1 MQKWLSVIG
10 IGDDGLQ
17 GLTPVARSLLDQASL
32 IVGGNR
38 HLTMLP
44 DHPAPKLPWAN
55 PIDDTITQILSQ
67 CPQPVCVLASGDP
80 MCYGIGT
87 TLLRHLSIAEML
99 ILPVPSAFS
108 LACARL
114 GWALP
119 EVETVSLCGRDPALL
134 NVLLYSGA
142 KILVLSADRT
152 TPHTVAT
159 LLNQQDLGT
168 TQITILEH
176 LGGSQE
182 RQIQTTAQNW
192 QPQEFA
198 DLNTIA
204 LHLPIFRSP
213 SRLPG
218 LPDNAYS
225 HDGQLTKREIRA
237 ITLSSLAPCPGEL
250 LWDIGGGSG
259 SIAIEW
265 MRTHPRCQAITIE
278 SHPDRL
284 THIATNATTLGVP
297 NLQIIPGHA
306 PAALTG
312 LPTPDAIFIGGGLT
326 VPDVFETSW
335 SALRSGGR
343 LVANA
348 VTIATEQKIFDLQT
362 QYGGSINRIA
372 IQRAAPIGKFLGWKA
387 MANVTQWHTCKP

>member
-10 IGDDGLQ
+10 IGDDGLE
-17 GLTPVARSLLDQASL
+17 GLTPVARSLLDQATL
-32 IVGGNR
+32 VVGGKR
-38 HLTMLP
+38 HLAMLP
-44 DHPAPKLPWAN
+44 TDRAPKLAWAN
-55 PIDDTITQILSQ
+55 PIDDTLTQILQ
-67 CPQPVCVLASGDP
+67 HRPQPVCILASGDP

-87 TLLRHLSIAEML
+87 TLLRYLPIDEML
-99 ILPVPSAFS
+99 IVPAPSAFS

-119 EVETVSLCGRDPALL
+119 EIETVSLCGRDPALL

-152 TPHTVAT
+152 TPHTIAT
-159 LLNQQDLGT
+159 LLNQQDLGA

-176 LGGSQE
+176 LGGPQE
-182 RQIQTTAQNW
+182 RQIQTTADNW

-198 DLNTIA
+198 NLNTIA
-204 LHLPIFRSP
+204 LALPIFRRP
-213 SRLPG
+213 SRRPG
-218 LPDNAYS
+218 LPDNAYQ

-265 MRTHPRCQAITIE
+265 LRTHPRCQAITIE
-278 SHPDRL
+278 PHPDRL
-284 THIATNATTLGVP
+284 TNIATNATTLGVP
-297 NLQIIPGHA
+297 NLQIIPGKA
-306 PAALTG
+306 PAALQD

-326 VPDVFETSW
+326 VTGVFETCW
-335 SALRSGGR
+335 ENLRSGGR

-348 VTIATEQKIFDLQT
+348 VTIETEQKIFELQS
-362 QYGGSINRIA
+362 QYGGTINRIA
-372 IQRAAPIGKFLGWKA
+372 IQRAEPIGKFLGWKA
-387 MANVTQWHTCKP
+387 MANVTQWHTIKS

>member
-10 IGDDGLQ
+10 ISDDGLE
-17 GLTPVARSLLDQASL
+17 GLTPVARSRLDQAAL
-32 IVGGNR
+32 IVGGKR
-38 HLTMLP
+38 HLAMLSN
-44 DHPAPKLPWAN
+44 DHAPQLTWAN
-55 PIDDTITQILSQ
+55 PIENTITQILQ
-67 CPQPVCVLASGDP
+67 HRPQRVCILASGDP

-87 TLLRHLSIAEML
+87 TLLRYLPIDEML
-99 ILPVPSAFS
+99 IIPAPSAFS

-119 EVETVSLCGRDPALL
+119 EVETVRLCGRDPALL

-159 LLNQQDLGT
+159 LLNHQNLGT

-176 LGGSQE
+176 LGGPQE
-182 RQIQTTAQNW
+182 RQIQTTAATW

-204 LHLPIFRSP
+204 LHLPSFRSP

-218 LPDNAYS
+218 LPDNAYQ

-237 ITLSSLAPCPGEL
+237 ITLSTLAPCPGEL

-278 SHPDRL
+278 PHPDRL
-284 THIATNATTLGVP
+284 TNIATNATTLGVP
-297 NLQIIPGHA
+297 NLQIIPGRA
-306 PAALTG
+306 PEALDC

-326 VPDVFETSW
+326 IPGVFETCW
-335 SALRSGGR
+335 TALRPGGR
-343 LVANA
+343 LVANG
-348 VTIATEQKIFDLQT
+348 VTIETEQKIFDLQT
-362 QYGGSINRIA
+362 HHGGTINRIA
-372 IQRAAPIGKFLGWKA
+372 IQRAEPIGKFLGWKA
-387 MANVTQWHTCKP
+387 LANVTQWITFKP